1 MANVLTIAGTD
12 PSGAAGIQVD
22 LQVFRDLGHHG
33 LSAITAVLWQ
43 NSVSVDGWRVLS
55 AQELASQIDVLSRD
69 IAAAA
74 IKIGVLPSA
83 EQVEVVARFVER
95 AGVPVVLD
103 PVLASG
109 DGSTSLV
116 EPGATEAMRELL
128 MEHVTVLT
136 PNLPEL
142 ALLCGESV
150 DEQELLAEAAGR
162 GRELLGVA
170 NLLLKAGHLP
180 ESSRPRP
187 AAEIAD
193 AFASA
198 SHPDGKLCQPLPRLA
213 VKNVRGT
220 GCQLSSAIAAGLA
233 DGLDAYAACERA
245 RKYLW
250 DLLRRRAR
258 FIGKGRAVITRAG
271 E

>member
-1 MANVLTIAGTD
+1 MGCVLTIAGTD

-33 LSAITAVLWQ
+33 LSVITAVLWQ
-43 NSVSVDGWRVLS
+43 NTQGVDGWRVLS
-55 AQELASQIDVLSRD
+55 ASDLEQQIESIARD
-69 IAAAA
+69 ISPSA
-74 IKIGVLPSA
+74 IKIGVLPSG
-83 EQVEVVARFVER
+83 EQVEVVAKYVKR

-116 EPGATEAMRELL
+116 EPGATEVMREVL

-142 ALLCGESV
+142 ASFCCEDDLS
-150 DEQELLAEAAGR
+150 QSLLAGAAAR
-162 GRELLGVA
+162 GRQQLGVA

-180 ESSRPRP
+180 LDTSSK
-187 AAEIAD
+187 EIAD
-193 AFASA
+193 AFASEEGA
-198 SHPDGKLCQPLPRLA
+198 RSCKPLPRLA
-213 VKNVRGT
+213 VGDVRGT
-220 GCQLSSAIAAGLA
+220 GCQLSSAIATGLA
-233 DGLDAYAACERA
+233 DGLAPYEACERA
-245 RKYLW
+245 RAYLW

-258 FIGKGRAVITRAG
+258 SIGRGRAVITRAG

>member
-43 NSVSVDGWRVLS
+43 NTVGVQGWRVLS
-55 AQELASQIDVLSRD
+55 ADDLAAQIDVLSRD
-69 IAAAA
+69 ISPAA
-74 IKIGVLPSA
+74 IKIGVLPSI
-83 EQVEVVARFVER
+83 EQVEVVTRYIAH

-116 EPGATEAMRELL
+116 EPGAMDAMRERL
-128 MEHVTVLT
+128 MEHVTILT

-142 ALLCGESV
+142 VQLCGEEVS
-150 DEQELLAEAAGR
+150 EQELLAGAAWR
-162 GRELLGVA
+162 GRAKLGVA

-180 ESSRPRP
+180 THQRPDQ
-187 AAEIAD
+187 IAD

-198 SHPDGKLCQPLPRLA
+198 SDTSGRLCESLPMLSVR
-213 VKNVRGT
+213 NVRGT

-233 DGLDAYAACERA
+233 DGLEPYAACERA
-245 RKYLW
+245 RVYLW

-258 FIGKGRAVITRAG
+258 FIGKGRAVITRSGA
-271 E
+271 